1 MSNVNLLHVG
11 SNPKFGE
18 GVTRMSLP
26 TLRRHCTEEPERR
39 SKDGSLLKQQHKKR
53 FLCITCRTRLTC
65 LTYGVRRG
73 THQVKGWRQQQQHG
87 APTRPLHPPGPQ
99 TSTYFPALALG
110 SSRTINPLAIRFT
123 ARSAAPSAA
132 RIPGDLT
139 PHGRT
144 NAGTGNLARL
154 RQARRVR
161 APTELIQK
169 QD

>member
-1 MSNVNLLHVG
+1 M
-11 SNPKFGE
+11 K
-18 GVTRMSLP
+18 
-26 TLRRHCTEEPERR
+26 PERR
-39 SKDGSLLKQQHKKR
+39 SKDETLLKQQHTKPC
-53 FLCITCRTRLTC
+53 LCITCRTRRTCVRCLTC
-65 LTYGVRRG
+65 PGSGVRRG
-73 THQVKGWRQQQQHG
+73 THQVKGWRQQQQQHG

-144 NAGTGNLARL
+144 NAATGNLARL
-154 RQARRVR
+154 LQERRVIR